1 MAKKVNVN
9 KDVCIGCGL
18 CTGLLPSV
26 FEFDDDGKAK
36 ANEVPA
42 EDEASIADVVAQ
54 CPVGAIEEE

>member
-1 MAKKVNVN
+1 MSKKVNVN

-42 EDEASIADVVAQ
+42 EDEGSIADVVAQ